1 MTNMDF
7 FGKMDPYC
15 KFLIGNV
22 MRRTPTV
29 LKGGTDPYFAEAECE
44 FWIGDTNWNKPL
56 VFTVYDED
64 VGSDDLVGGTEF
76 SLLDFFCQDKYEE
89 KWYEIQSRNKKSGE
103 VLLKMEFV
111 PAGMLTIECVAGRNL
126 INQDDIGEQDP

>member
-56 VFTVYDED
+56 VFTVYETPALD
-64 VGSDDLVGGTEF
+64 VLAD
-76 SLLDFFCQDKYEE
+76 
-89 KWYEIQSRNKKSGE
+89 
-103 VLLKMEFV
+103 VLAAV
-111 PAGMLTIECVAGRNL
+111 APQRAAGHI
-126 INQDDIGEQDP
+126 IGAM